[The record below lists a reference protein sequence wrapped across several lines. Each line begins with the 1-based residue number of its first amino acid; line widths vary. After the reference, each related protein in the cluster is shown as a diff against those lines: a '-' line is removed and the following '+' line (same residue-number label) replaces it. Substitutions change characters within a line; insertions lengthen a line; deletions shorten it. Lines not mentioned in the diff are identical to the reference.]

1 MPNASSASI
10 SRVTPESLASPS
22 LPSPVDIRT
31 CRCPLG
37 RVHDGQVE
45 SDQDRTRAQARAV
58 ARQAEGNTFAASLVG
73 LDREEAA
80 RRTTDRGFEPE
91 AIPHTVEAVILDLR
105 HNRIRLFL
113 DENGKVARAH
123 AG

>member
-1 MPNASSASI
+1 M
-10 SRVTPESLASPS
+10 
-22 LPSPVDIRT
+22 
-31 CRCPLG
+31 
-37 RVHDGQVE
+37 GQVE
-45 SDQDRTRAQARAV
+45 SDQDRTRAQSRAV

-73 LDREEAA
+73 LDWEEAV

-91 AIPHTVEAVILDLR
+91 AIPHMVEAVTLDLR

-113 DENGKVARAH
+113 DENGKVARAQ